1 MSGSRSHHRHRR
13 GHSPGS
19 SISSDSGEGKSR
31 RRRHSTPWCDALA
44 QRLLVGLLA
53 FMPLAFGAVE
63 AWSELVVWVVCLGLA
78 FCLAARAWKWKTTGG
93 LRWTPALVPLSLFV
107 LLGLL
112 QALPVPFSLI
122 EWLSPHAAGLYQTL
136 RQDILGSFTLSL
148 YARSTW
154 HDLCIVIAASVIFL
168 TVINVFRRSD
178 QIRRLLLSVA
188 IIGAGLAV
196 LALLQSLFGNGHI
209 YWIGPKESQPNSG
222 TFACHNHFSQ
232 HMNLSV
238 MAMLGYAMM
247 SMRQTLGR
255 QWLERDSIA
264 SWFRD
269 PDHRLARWLLVMAVV
284 GLISIAMSLSRMG
297 IVSSVAAIIALTLM
311 LTLGKG
317 LQRSLIPMLVGLAAV
332 SAVILIGFEAMYER
346 MATLK
351 SLDIYQNRWTVV
363 TDLVPAFGHFLA
375 IGSGLG
381 TFSAVYPLYDTGT
394 ITQFASHAENEYA
407 QLMLEMGVVGTAAVL
422 WFVGFLALCT
432 IRATRRARDPV
443 VIVAPALAAG
453 LLAVAIH
460 SWTDFG
466 QHLPAIAG
474 LSAVF
479 CGLLV
484 VLGQRAGAGTGPRTK
499 AQQSASPAPVAVT
512 TRTTV
517 RPAGPRLAAGLVGLL
532 GMLLILNIPAA
543 WWRVFAE
550 ELDAAARDSS
560 AQLEK
565 SAWKTPDAQAY
576 ARLIEQGEA
585 AVSFDPGNALYRY
598 RLAVYRWR
606 CVVRG
611 RTKSDVGDA
620 PPPEFLD
627 VAEQIVTEM
636 IVASSM
642 CPTMGALHCWRGQME
657 WWVLG
662 REEGRDR
669 VENGIRTAR
678 SDPIAWC
685 AAGQLAA
692 AEGNLD
698 LALERYRRAVELRGG
713 MLSQAA
719 QVLAKEGRRPDLLL
733 ALAGD
738 DPQRLSSVADT
749 LRQYGFTAEAAQAQ
763 GQCILIYRA
772 RVNEGST
779 PAWAIAMLAAASS
792 QEGRHEESAALYRQA
807 LAKEYTRL
815 PWRLA
820 CVRELLQAGQI
831 DEALR
836 ELQIAQRLQPD
847 SKDVQALGDVVSKA
861 RRQAATQAAAATK
874 AAAATTE
881 PSAATQAA
889 TQAP

>member
-1 MSGSRSHHRHRR
+1 MSHSRSHHRRHR
-13 GHSPGS
+13 GHRPS
-19 SISSDSGEGKSR
+19 SGVSDTLVQSSHRSR
-31 RRRHSTPWCDALA
+31 RHATPWCDALA

-63 AWSELVVWVVCLGLA
+63 AWSELVVWFVCLGLV
-78 FCLAARAWKWKTTGG
+78 FCLAARALKWKTTGG
-93 LRWTPALVPLSLFV
+93 LRWTPALIPLSVFV

-178 QIRRLLLSVA
+178 QVRRLLLSVA
-188 IIGAGLAV
+188 IIGAALAI

-255 QWLERDSIA
+255 QWLQRDSIA
-264 SWFRD
+264 SWFRE
-269 PDHRLARWLLVMAVV
+269 PEHRLARWLLVMAVV
-284 GLISIAMSLSRMG
+284 GLITIAMSLSRMG
-297 IVSSVAAIIALTLM
+297 IVSSVVAIIALTLM

-317 LQRSLIPMLVGLAAV
+317 LQRSLVPLLVGLVAV

-346 MATLK
+346 MATLNN
-351 SLDIYQNRWTVV
+351 LDAAYGNRWTVV

-381 TFSAVYPLYDTGT
+381 SFSAVYPLYDTGT
-394 ITQFASHAENEYA
+394 VTQFASHAENEYA
-407 QLMLEMGVVGTAAVL
+407 QLLVEMGVVGTAAFL
-422 WFVGFLALCT
+422 WFVGFLILCT
-432 IRATRRARDPV
+432 LRAVRRTADPV
-443 VIVAPALAAG
+443 VIAAPALAAG

-484 VLGQRAGAGTGPRTK
+484 VLGQRTGAGRRTK
-499 AQQSASPAPVAVT
+499 AEQSASPVAAA
-512 TRTTV
+512 TRV
-517 RPAGPRLAAGLVGLL
+517 AARPGGPRLAAGLVGLL

-550 ELDAAARDSS
+550 EHDAAARASA

-565 SAWKTPDAQAY
+565 TAWKTPDAQAY
-576 ARLIEQGEA
+576 ARLLKQGEA

-611 RTKSDVGDA
+611 RTRADIGEA
-620 PPPEFLD
+620 APPEFRD
-627 VAEQIVTEM
+627 VAEQVVTEM

-692 AEGNLD
+692 AEGKFD

-738 DPQRLSSVADT
+738 DPQRLNSVADT

-772 RVNEGST
+772 RVNEGTT

-792 QEGRHEESAALYRQA
+792 QEGRHEEAAALYRQA
-807 LAKEYTRL
+807 LAREYARL

-820 CVRELLQAGQI
+820 CVRELLEAGQI

-836 ELQIAQRLQPD
+836 ELQISQRLQPD
-847 SKDVQALGDVVSKA
+847 SKEVEALGAVVSKA
-861 RRQAATQAAAATK
+861 RRQAATQAAAVQ
-874 AAAATTE
+874 AASTTE
-881 PSAATQAA
+881 PSAATEAA
-889 TQAP
+889 TQTP